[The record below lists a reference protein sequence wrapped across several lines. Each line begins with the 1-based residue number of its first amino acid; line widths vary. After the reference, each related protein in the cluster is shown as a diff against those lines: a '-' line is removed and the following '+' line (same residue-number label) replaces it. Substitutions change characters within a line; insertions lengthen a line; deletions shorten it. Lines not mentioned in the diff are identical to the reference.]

1 MISYELL
8 GITTCRNVCEVISD
22 WTQPSPF
29 LPYSDIL
36 CKEIPFA
43 IEAVRY
49 RMHFR
54 GTQVHKYICSSCKT
68 FNLYES
74 EFQKSLL
81 IRAGKYML
89 IWLGPVLLPD
99 SPVCSVLLPRTI
111 LFMPSRAS
119 DRLLCGAHNH
129 SPFKHFD
136 KLYSAITPSRTLNT
150 MFKFYVK
157 SWSAP
162 INCSKLLIFINS
174 YFIKSLII

>member
-1 MISYELL
+1 MF
-8 GITTCRNVCEVISD
+8 VISD

-29 LPYSDIL
+29 LPSSDTL
-36 CKEIPFA
+36 CNEIQFA
-43 IEAVRY
+43 TEAVHYTSYQISIY
-49 RMHFR
+49 RCL
-54 GTQVHKYICSSCKT
+54 QCKT
-68 FNLYES
+68 FNLHEP

-81 IRAGKYML
+81 IRAGKYMW

-99 SPVCSVLLPRTI
+99 SPVCSVLLPRAI
-111 LFMPSRAS
+111 LLMPSGAS

-136 KLYSAITPSRTLNT
+136 KLYSAIMPSRTLNT

-157 SWSAP
+157 SQSAP